1 MAKITRNWEAIQA
14 TIANASSIS
23 GCVINAGRPIVGL
36 LMPEVWTAACVTFDV
51 AACEGGTFY
60 ELYSDGNQVVRM
72 NGAACRAM
80 APCLIL
86 DKLASWWAFR
96 IRSGCGAASPTDQ
109 GAARV
114 FTAFLQ
120 G

>member
-1 MAKITRNWEAIQA
+1 MSKILRNWDAIQA
-14 TIANASSIS
+14 TIPNASSLS
-23 GCVINAGRPIVGL
+23 GSVINAGRPLVGL
-36 LMPEVWTAACVTFDV
+36 LMPEAWTAACITFDV
-51 AACEGGTFY
+51 AACGGGTFY
-60 ELYSDGNQVVRM
+60 ELFSDTNQVVRM

-86 DKLASWWAFR
+86 DKLSSWYAFR

-114 FTAFLQ
+114 FTAFIQ